1 MLFPLL
7 ALLAT
12 VGLTAVLCGS
22 ARYLGHQILGPIL
35 AGSVVTSIFIAG
47 KLGELSIP
55 GLPAL
60 AITVSILIYS
70 STFLITDVISE
81 LAGPKAAQR
90 AVLGTA
96 LCYPLVLL
104 TSQLS
109 VAWTPSP
116 LFEGQAAFEE
126 VMTFAGRVTIASLLS
141 YLVSQT
147 FDVWAFHYIKA
158 RTGEAKLWLR
168 NNGSTLVSQGIDTL
182 IFYGIAF
189 FGVIPFEALIQLT
202 LLGYGLKIVIA
213 LFDTPFV
220 YAVIWFVRRGNKS
233 REAL

>member
-12 VGLTAVLCGS
+12 VGLTAVLCSS

-81 LAGPKAAQR
+81 LAGPRAAQR

-96 LCYPLVLL
+96 L
-104 TSQLS
+104 
-109 VAWTPSP
+109 
-116 LFEGQAAFEE
+116 
-126 VMTFAGRVTIASLLS
+126 
-141 YLVSQT
+141 
-147 FDVWAFHYIKA
+147 
-158 RTGEAKLWLR
+158 
-168 NNGSTLVSQGIDTL
+168 
-182 IFYGIAF
+182 
-189 FGVIPFEALIQLT
+189 
-202 LLGYGLKIVIA
+202 
-213 LFDTPFV
+213 
-220 YAVIWFVRRGNKS
+220 
-233 REAL
+233 